1 MNLCSLHVHSK
12 QDNYYAQFKFQP
24 EIDQTSNELVVGAS
38 THYELHKVDFY
49 FYFFHVTF
57 MDQ

>member
-24 EIDQTSNELVVGAS
+24 KIDQTSNELVVGAS
-38 THYELHKVDFY
+38 THYELHKVDFKK
-49 FYFFHVTF
+49 
-57 MDQ
+57 